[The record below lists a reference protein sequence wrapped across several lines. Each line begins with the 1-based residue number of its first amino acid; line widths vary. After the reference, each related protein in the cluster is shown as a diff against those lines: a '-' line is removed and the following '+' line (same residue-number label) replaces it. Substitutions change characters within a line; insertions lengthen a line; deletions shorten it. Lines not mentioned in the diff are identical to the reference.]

1 MFGKIGK
8 LVCLGLAICLV
19 VVPVASAELGRITT
33 EPLTLDYW
41 IPLGAKASQVIT
53 SNAEI
58 PVYDVF
64 EEKTGV
70 NINWIHPSATDA
82 GTQLSLMIASQ
93 QLPDMIFYN
102 WTSFSGGL
110 AKALADNV
118 IIPLN
123 DMIDQ
128 YAPNYKALLDA
139 HPDLA
144 KQVSLD
150 DGTIALFPSART
162 DMAVRVWFGPQI
174 RQDWLES
181 VGKEIPNSIDDWYD
195 VLKAFKEND
204 VNKNGDPNDEIPFVA
219 AGASNLNSY
228 LLSFAGAYGLVR
240 ADFCLKDDRVV
251 FSPAEPAYKDFLTEM
266 NKWYTEGLLDPDFAA
281 VDGAGVKSL
290 VTSNQAGAYFG
301 SLAGNLGAYN
311 TALQEVCP
319 EGKIVSAPWASGAA
333 GIAYQ
338 NEAEHTKAYNG
349 AGAVITTACRN
360 VEAAVK
366 WLDAHYSAEGSM
378 LMNFGI
384 EGLSY
389 EMIDGYPT
397 FTDLIA
403 NSPDGLAFDIAM
415 SKYSLAANTT
425 EVMNQ
430 DAREFA
436 QLSLRTD
443 HQKAANKIWGS
454 GDISLI
460 IPPTSLTIEESTEY
474 SKIMSEIDTYVAE
487 SIVRFIMNQIPL
499 ENFDDFVNNLK
510 AMNID
515 RAIEIRQQAYD
526 RYMAR

>member
-1 MFGKIGK
+1 M
-8 LVCLGLAICLV
+8 
-19 VVPVASAELGRITT
+19 
-33 EPLTLDYW
+33 
-41 IPLGAKASQVIT
+41 
-53 SNAEI
+53 
-58 PVYDVF
+58 
-64 EEKTGV
+64 
-70 NINWIHPSATDA
+70 
-82 GTQLSLMIASQ
+82 
-93 QLPDMIFYN
+93 
-102 WTSFSGGL
+102 
-110 AKALADNV
+110 
-118 IIPLN
+118 
-123 DMIDQ
+123 
-128 YAPNYKALLDA
+128 
-139 HPDLA
+139 
-144 KQVSLD
+144 
-150 DGTIALFPSART
+150 
-162 DMAVRVWFGPQI
+162 
-174 RQDWLES
+174 
-181 VGKEIPNSIDDWYD
+181 
-195 VLKAFKEND
+195 
-204 VNKNGDPNDEIPFVA
+204 
-219 AGASNLNSY
+219 
-228 LLSFAGAYGLVR
+228 
-240 ADFCLKDDRVV
+240 
-251 FSPAEPAYKDFLTEM
+251 
-266 NKWYTEGLLDPDFAA
+266 
-281 VDGAGVKSL
+281 
-290 VTSNQAGAYFG
+290 
-301 SLAGNLGAYN
+301 
-311 TALQEVCP
+311 
-319 EGKIVSAPWASGAA
+319 
-333 GIAYQ
+333 
-338 NEAEHTKAYNG
+338 
-349 AGAVITTACRN
+349 ITTACRN